1 MGKLQKLLKFIFA
14 NLDTVVALLVSIL
27 AATFGSMQNDQKLLL
42 AGIAITLTFLAVSLI
57 RDRLNREAL
66 SGQIFELR
74 KSLPDRPSA
83 TAFFRPMQDFEVRL
97 KNATKIDLCGVSLTS
112 MISTHFATLRSRI
125 EAGAELRILVIDSKS
140 SAIEM
145 TSERSTNPKDT
156 MYYRRRLDST
166 FSELTY
172 LNKFASDMKQKG
184 RKGSKTG
191 SLSVKLLS
199 YAPSFSIVSLDSSD
213 KEGLVQVEIFPHKFG
228 FKARP
233 VFTLSLDKD
242 GEWYTYFVEQ
252 FEQMW
257 NTATPWDPSPYMEE
271 IPFDNVSS

>member
-1 MGKLQKLLKFIFA
+1 MKKAWEFLLHNYDAAFTIG
-14 NLDTVVALLVSIL
+14 VGIVAGFFGVLGGNDQQSIL
-27 AATFGSMQNDQKLLL
+27 LGVISATLAALSY
-42 AGIAITLTFLAVSLI
+42 SLI
-57 RDRLNREAL
+57 RDRRNRETL
-66 SGQIFELR
+66 SEQIAELR
-74 KSLPDRPSA
+74 RSLPDRPSA
-83 TAFFRPMQDFEVRL
+83 KAFFRPMHDFEIRL

-112 MISTHFATLRSRI
+112 TVSTHFATLRSRI
-125 EAGAELRILVIDSKS
+125 EAGAELRILVIDPKS
-140 SAIEM
+140 SAIKM

-156 MYYRRRLDST
+156 LYYRRRLDST
-166 FSELTY
+166 FSDLSY
-172 LNKFASDMKQKG
+172 LHKFADDMKEKG
-184 RKGSKTG
+184 RKGSRTG

-199 YAPSFSIVSLDSSD
+199 YAPSFSVVSLVSAD

-233 VFTLSLDKD
+233 VFTLSLDND

-257 NTATPWDPSPYMEE
+257 NAATPWDPSPYMEE